1 MSNQDIGSEI
11 AGVEA
16 TTRKVTVDVLAVKG
30 QASGATAR
38 FVLRFRT
45 DGDVQRKVE
54 VRGRL
59 FLTPGADGWRIFGY
73 DVTKGAVG
81 VMTGRLAWVRR
92 LVTLAV
98 VLAVAA
104 VVVPDSA
111 VKPTQ
116 MELVKINRAT
126 GVDYPESSKD
136 VVWILAV
143 GSDARPGEDMTR
155 VRGDAL
161 QLVGMNL
168 RTGAATAIG
177 VPRDSWVPIPGYGS
191 NKINAALY
199 FGGPQ
204 ALGRAVGQ
212 PGRHPAGLR
221 VREPLQVL
229 PGADRQHRRHRH
241 PEPASRSATPT
252 SSPRASGRAA
262 LHLGPYDAM
271 VFSRIRHNLIRGDFD
286 RSANQQRVLRGIQAK
301 VRARAH
307 EPGFLESG
315 VMHVMQ
321 YLHTDLPPTELFQL
335 AQAVAQVDPRRS
347 PPASSRAA
355 SATSAAPAWCCP
367 TPTRPAASA
376 TAPATT
382 PRWSPARSQIACGGL
397 GRRRRRTTAAGESVG
412 R

>member
-1 MSNQDIGSEI
+1 MS
-11 AGVEA
+11 A
-16 TTRKVTVDVLAVKG
+16 
-30 QASGATAR
+30 
-38 FVLRFRT
+38 
-45 DGDVQRKVE
+45 
-54 VRGRL
+54 
-59 FLTPGADGWRIFGY
+59 
-73 DVTKGAVG
+73 
-81 VMTGRLAWVRR
+81 RLAWVRR
-92 LVTLAV
+92 LVALAS

-177 VPRDSWVPIPGYGS
+177 VPRDSWVPIAGYGS

-204 ALGRAVGQ
+204 ALGRAVGDLVGIQ
-212 PGRHPAGLR
+212 PDYVFISRFKFFQALIGSIGGIDIQNPVAFSDPDLKPEGFKQGR
-221 VREPLQVL
+221 V
-229 PGADRQHRRHRH
+229 
-241 PEPASRSATPT
+241 
-252 SSPRASGRAA
+252 
-262 LHLGPYDAM
+262 HLGPYDAM

-301 VRARAH
+301 VRARAN
-307 EPGFLESG
+307 EPGFLENG

-321 YLHTDLPPTELFQL
+321 YLHTDLAPTELFQL
-335 AQAVAQVDPRRS
+335 AQAVAQVDPSKVTSCVVQGGIGSIGGASVVLPFTDQARRLGD
-347 PPASSRAA
+347 RARDD
-355 SATSAAPAWCCP
+355 AT
-367 TPTRPAASA
+367 
-376 TAPATT
+376 
-382 PRWSPARSQIACGGL
+382 L
-397 GRRRRRTTAAGESVG
+397 ESCS
-412 R
+412 